1 MEDAKLKE
9 LKETF
14 FLKEAISCNN
24 HVQPEFFNTGRV
36 KGRTE
41 FEYICSICG
50 ADPEC
55 SPLVADAV
63 LGTKEGKK
71 FLPICEDCH
80 SSGKKSNLYGK
91 KDQQKAAA
99 VSTGAKRKAKAAA
112 TGLGRG
118 RGRGRGHGRGR
129 GRKAPKSVASSS
141 AGGKEGSDES
151 ASSDPPEDDDESC
164 EDDESGGA
172 AEDGDDD
179 SEGEL
184 RSSFRCSSSELDL
197 SDD

>member
-1 MEDAKLKE
+1 MGLD
-9 LKETF
+9 
-14 FLKEAISCNN
+14 
-24 HVQPEFFNTGRV
+24 
-36 KGRTE
+36 E
-41 FEYICSICG
+41 FEYICLVCG

-80 SSGKKSNLYGK
+80 SRDMKPNLYGK

-99 VSTGAKRKAKAAA
+99 VTTGAKRKAKAAA

-129 GRKAPKSVASSS
+129 VGERRQSLWLPLLLAAKRGRMKARAATPPKTTTRAAKTTRVAVLPKTATMIRKA
-141 AGGKEGSDES
+141 
-151 ASSDPPEDDDESC
+151 SC
-164 EDDESGGA
+164 VHPSGA
-172 AEDGDDD
+172 RAP
-179 SEGEL
+179 SWI
-184 RSSFRCSSSELDL
+184 
-197 SDD
+197 

>member
-1 MEDAKLKE
+1 M
-9 LKETF
+9 
-14 FLKEAISCNN
+14 KEAISCNDR
-24 HVQPEFFNTGRV
+24 VQPEFYNTGGV

-80 SSGKKSNLYGK
+80 GRGMKSNLYGK

-99 VSTGAKRKAKAAA
+99 MSTGAKRKAKAAA
-112 TGLGRG
+112 ATGLGRG
-118 RGRGRGHGRGR
+118 WGRGRGRGR
-129 GRKAPKSVASSS
+129 GRKAPKSLASSS
-141 AGGKEGSDES
+141 AGSYEGSDGSEAGDES
-151 ASSDPPEDDDESC
+151 DSSDHAAYEHESSDD
-164 EDDESGGA
+164 
-172 AEDGDDD
+172 DDD

-184 RSSFRCSSSELDL
+184 RPSFQCPGSSSSLDL

>member
-1 MEDAKLKE
+1 ME
-9 LKETF
+9 LKEKF
-14 FLKEAISCNN
+14 FLKETISCNN
-24 HVQPEFFNTGRV
+24 HVQPEFFNTGGV

-80 SSGKKSNLYGK
+80 SRGMKSNLYGK

-99 VSTGAKRKAKAAA
+99 ESTGSKRKAKAAA
-112 TGLGRG
+112 TGLVCGRSRG
-118 RGRGRGHGRGR
+118 RGRGIVGAGERRQSLRLPLLLAARRGLMKARLKMKAR
-129 GRKAPKSVASSS
+129 AVIPPKTTTRAATPPKTTRVAMLPKTAMMIRKASCIHPSS
-141 AGGKEGSDES
+141 AR
-151 ASSDPPEDDDESC
+151 DPHWS
-164 EDDESGGA
+164 
-172 AEDGDDD
+172 
-179 SEGEL
+179 
-184 RSSFRCSSSELDL
+184 
-197 SDD
+197 